1 MDKYTISNHAK
12 QRYAERIMGRDDTTE
27 INRYVNLNEEKIK
40 TDINKMI
47 TYGELIYTGI
57 QHKNDKKLAAPVDV
71 YVKDCWVV
79 IADNKI
85 KNVIT
90 LYKID
95 LGVDDEFNKLYINKM
110 LEKLNT
116 AKKAADE
123 IRHQIEEEN
132 LGYTEVIEESEISIK
147 QYRSMINNLE
157 KLIDGY
163 NIVLSNNMT
172 RVAEADM
179 ATAEIL
185 NTLIGKK
192 TF

>member
-1 MDKYTISNHAK
+1 MNKYTISNHAK

-79 IADNKI
+79 LADNKT

-95 LGVDDEFNKLYINKM
+95 LGVDDDFNKLYINKM

-116 AKKAADE
+116 AKKAANE
-123 IRHQIEEEN
+123 IRQQIEEEN
-132 LGYTEVIEESEISIK
+132 LGYTEIIEESEMSIK

-163 NIVLSNNMT
+163 NIVLSNNT
-172 RVAEADM
+172 ARVAEADM
-179 ATAEIL
+179 AAAEVL

>member
-132 LGYTEVIEESEISIK
+132 LGYTEIIEESEISIK

-163 NIVLSNNMT
+163 NIVLSNNT
-172 RVAEADM
+172 ARVAEADM
-179 ATAEIL
+179 AAAEVL

>member
-132 LGYTEVIEESEISIK
+132 LGYTEIIEESEISIK

-163 NIVLSNNMT
+163 NIVLSNNT
-172 RVAEADM
+172 ARVAEADM
-179 ATAEIL
+179 ATAEVL